1 MKEQDPIPL
10 AAEKRIDPDQPP
22 SLASETPPGL
32 DPPEVVSQQPA
43 EIPVEKSAP
52 MIDIHPPHHT
62 VSTRREFFVHL
73 FIVVLGILIAIG
85 LEQTV
90 EVIHHAQE
98 RRALIENFR
107 RECADNLKVF
117 DRDLALVHHNI
128 AWEQSSLAALRSARP
143 QDGAITVTMPSGPNG
158 GGPNGGM
165 HAPSR
170 SVWSVARASGKV
182 ELLPE
187 NLAEVFDRVDGEGEH
202 FNDLVQTSVTAQ
214 KRVDAF
220 KERVGSPL
228 DTGESI
234 HLTVAQRDDAASLI
248 DSLLVQDEQYQLWL
262 GSWKGASQSVL
273 DGVQT
278 RDGMDSYIHR
288 AGAAAT
294 RQ

>member
-1 MKEQDPIPL
+1 
-10 AAEKRIDPDQPP
+10 
-22 SLASETPPGL
+22 
-32 DPPEVVSQQPA
+32 
-43 EIPVEKSAP
+43 
-52 MIDIHPPHHT
+52 MIDIHPPQHS

-90 EVIHHAQE
+90 EVIHHAEE
-98 RRALIENFR
+98 RRALIENFHH
-107 RECADNLKVF
+107 ECADNMKVF
-117 DRDLALVHHNI
+117 ERDLRLVQQNI
-128 AWEQSSLAALRSARP
+128 AWERSSLALLRNAKP
-143 QDGAITVTMPSGPNG
+143 QGGFITVTMPSGPNG

-170 SVWSVARASGKV
+170 SVWSVAKSSGRV

-187 NLAEVFDRVDGEGEH
+187 NIAEIFDRVDGEGEH
-202 FNDLVQTSVTAQ
+202 FNDLVQTSVAAQ
-214 KRVDAF
+214 KRIETF
-220 KERVGSPL
+220 KERVGSSLATSEP
-228 DTGESI
+228 I

-262 GSWKGASQSVL
+262 GSWQGASQSVL

-288 AGAAAT
+288 AGAAAA
-294 RQ
+294 QQ